1 MKNALTGQGVEH
13 SIAQYR
19 TDRDP
24 NAKLL
29 RRVVVHFAV
38 DTERVAMTTRL
49 AGSGTRFLPFNRGHE
64 MGAGNPPNPSGHRT
78 AYLWEQVWQRD
89 AWLDLL
95 QRFVHVEP
103 APKGSK
109 ARPNVIFP
117 RFHQWDAVRAL
128 TSAAQANGAGRDY
141 LVQHSAGSGKS
152 NTIAW
157 MAHRLSSLHDSAGE
171 AKVFDKVVVI
181 TDRRVLDK
189 QLQDT
194 IYQFEHALGVVV
206 RIDENSQQLADALA
220 GEQARIIITT
230 LQKFPFVTEKIDAL
244 PDRRYAVIVDEA
256 HSSQTG
262 DSAAALKEVLGS
274 ATEVDPD
281 EPPDAAEDA
290 LAAAV
295 KARGRQPNLS
305 FFAFTAT
312 PKARTLELFGRFDEA
327 TRRHVPFH
335 LYAMRQAIQ
344 EGFIID
350 VLANYVTYKTFWQI
364 EQAVPDDPEFDPG
377 KAKAAIARFVS
388 LHPHQLAQKAE
399 VIIEHFRRSVAH
411 RIGGQAKAMGRHCVA

>member
-1 MKNALTGQGVEH
+1 MNKVDEAAFEEFICRWLVEQGGYDEVKLAQAPPDFDVIAGLDRGELFTFIGRTQGAAWNELLTRYGNDASKAQRGFVSRLSQQLDVRGTIEVLRHGVEDLGVTLRLAYFKPASGFTPELQERYARNRLTVTRQLRYEAASTKSLDLCLFVNGIPVATAELKNALTGQGVEH

-29 RRVVVHFAV
+29 RRTVVHFAV

-230 LQKFPFVTEKIDAL
+230 LQKFPFVTEKIDA
-244 PDRRYAVIVDEA
+244 
-256 HSSQTG
+256 
-262 DSAAALKEVLGS
+262 
-274 ATEVDPD
+274 
-281 EPPDAAEDA
+281 
-290 LAAAV
+290 
-295 KARGRQPNLS
+295 
-305 FFAFTAT
+305 FA
-312 PKARTLELFGRFDEA
+312 
-327 TRRHVPFH
+327 
-335 LYAMRQAIQ
+335 
-344 EGFIID
+344 
-350 VLANYVTYKTFWQI
+350 
-364 EQAVPDDPEFDPG
+364 
-377 KAKAAIARFVS
+377 
-388 LHPHQLAQKAE
+388 
-399 VIIEHFRRSVAH
+399 
-411 RIGGQAKAMGRHCVA
+411 